1 MNFNEHEFSMKFTPV
16 HMHTHTRVQKCFFPE
31 SLRAEFPAKVNRR
44 IPSPGWMKFPC
55 HVVFSTS
62 RPTIPLLLLLFQ
74 TPSLPLSLYL
84 SQSRR
89 PPSFPFFHTHCS
101 PEFHSDSSVSV
112 NVVNISASCI
122 LRVIFQLPAQRP
134 PDMGYKEKHSSSMHL
149 HTALRSPFTSSDFFE
164 LFWIGKQ
171 TLQENLPFLFLP
183 SFFEFFFYLNA
194 ISLTQKD
201 PLQTVEYSNKT
212 VFYGFSS
219 DVYAWTRER
228 TEYIGWVWVQLNDDH
243 VVIVIVD

>member
-1 MNFNEHEFSMKFTPV
+1 
-16 HMHTHTRVQKCFFPE
+16 MHTHTHVQKCFFPE
-31 SLRAEFPAKVNRR
+31 SLRAEFPAKVNRQ

-74 TPSLPLSLYL
+74 TPSLPLSLSISQTYL
-84 SQSRR
+84 LPFLSYSLLSRV
-89 PPSFPFFHTHCS
+89 PFWLVCVRQCGEYFCLLHS
-101 PEFHSDSSVSV
+101 PCH
-112 NVVNISASCI
+112 IPAS
-122 LRVIFQLPAQRP
+122 RAQRP
-134 PDMGYKEKHSSSMHL
+134 PDMGYKEKHSSSMHP
-149 HTALRSPFTSSDFFE
+149 HTALRSPFTSSD
-164 LFWIGKQ
+164 LFWTVLNRQ
-171 TLQENLPFLFLP
+171 TDSPGEFTFPFSSFLLWV
-183 SFFEFFFYLNA
+183 FFYLNA